1 MSQKRSRPVSS
12 VEEIDGREDAPREE
26 ERVLLADDDVERTL
40 SDLHVPMEV
49 EVVVAESSVRRRPRI
64 PRVGDFE
71 RAGLQLK
78 AIRLLQDDASRRAA
92 LPSTVA
98 LEDPTAW
105 PVKRLRS
112 LAFHCKLKPAKGL
125 MRSAVVGLLGDF
137 REEPGGLD
145 LNEVPPL

>member
-1 MSQKRSRPVSS
+1 
-12 VEEIDGREDAPREE
+12 
-26 ERVLLADDDVERTL
+26 
-40 SDLHVPMEV
+40 MEV

-78 AIRLLQDDASRRAA
+78 AIRRLQDDESRRAA
-92 LPSTVA
+92 LPPTEA

-112 LAFHCKLKPAKGL
+112 LAFHRKLEPEKGL
-125 MRSAVVGLLGDF
+125 MRSALVGLLDAF
-137 REEPGGLD
+137 REGAS
-145 LNEVPPL
+145 